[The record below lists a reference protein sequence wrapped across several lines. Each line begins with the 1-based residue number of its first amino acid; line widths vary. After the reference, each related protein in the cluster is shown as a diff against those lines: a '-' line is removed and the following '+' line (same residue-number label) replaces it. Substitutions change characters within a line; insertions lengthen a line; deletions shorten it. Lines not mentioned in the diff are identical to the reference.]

1 MKLNRNV
8 GLLVL
13 AVASIGSAAGV
24 AYAQTTTAPATTATT
39 TAPAHPAHGG
49 HKWHGHHGGGFLVGM
64 TLHATKQLNLTAD
77 QQASIKTILTTARTQ
92 AKAAHAA
99 GQSPVDMTA
108 LANPGDPNYA
118 TALQSAK
125 SLATT
130 RIQNESE
137 LQSQIYNV
145 LTAAQKAQLPTVL
158 ATMKAQAQ
166 QRRAVWEQR
175 HAAGSPDAG

>member
-13 AVASIGSAAGV
+13 AVASIGGAAGV
-24 AYAQTTTAPATTATT
+24 AYAQSTAPATTTTT
-39 TAPAHPAHGG
+39 TAPAHGG
-49 HKWHGHHGGGFLVGM
+49 HMWHRHHGGLLVGM
-64 TLHATKQLNLTAD
+64 TLRATKQLNLTAD

-92 AKAAHAA
+92 AKAAHAS
-99 GQSPVDMTA
+99 GQAPVDMA
-108 LANPGDPNYA
+108 VLGNPGDPNYA

-125 SLATT
+125 TLAST

-145 LTAAQKAQLPTVL
+145 LTADQKAQLPAVL
-158 ATMKAQAQ
+158 ATLKAQAQ

-175 HAAGSPDAG
+175 HATGTTGAG

>member
-13 AVASIGSAAGV
+13 AVASIGGAAGV
-24 AYAQTTTAPATTATT
+24 AYAQSTAPATTTT
-39 TAPAHPAHGG
+39 TTPPAHGG
-49 HKWHGHHGGGFLVGM
+49 HMWHRHHGGGLLVGM
-64 TLHATKQLNLTAD
+64 TLRATKQLNLTAD
-77 QQASIKTILTTARTQ
+77 QQASIKTILTTARAQ
-92 AKAAHAA
+92 AKAAHAS
-99 GQSPVDMTA
+99 GQAPVDTA
-108 LANPGDPNYA
+108 VLGNPGDPNYA

-125 SLATT
+125 TLAGT

-145 LTAAQKAQLPTVL
+145 LTAEQKAQLPAVL
-158 ATMKAQAQ
+158 ATLKAQAQ

-175 HAAGSPDAG
+175 HATGSTGAG

>member
-24 AYAQTTTAPATTATT
+24 AYAQTAAAPTTTTTT
-39 TAPAHPAHGG
+39 TAPAHGG

-77 QQASIKTILTTARTQ
+77 QQASIKTILSTARTQ

-99 GQSPVDMTA
+99 GQSPVDMTV

-125 SLATT
+125 SLAAT

-145 LTAAQKAQLPTVL
+145 LTAAQKAQLPAVL

-175 HAAGSPDAG
+175 HGAGTPDAG